1 MIVGLKPCN
10 FIKMR
15 LQHMCFSVNIA
26 KFIRTPILKDIC
38 GLFLIY
44 NINQLTGFYMM
55 TKA

>member
-26 KFIRTPILKDIC
+26 KFIRTPILKDIY